1 MMIDL
6 QLTHQELAVMTKI
19 EAKNHFERVVQRLG
33 VLPNK
38 LIELTLYHFCFSL
51 RRELDACEKFLT
63 ATRKEVFPPVCNREP
78 QLAGL

>member
-1 MMIDL
+1 MVDL

-38 LIELTLYHFCFSL
+38 LYWAHSVIFITVYEENWKHVRNCSQQQGKRFSL
-51 RRELDACEKFLT
+51 LFVTES
-63 ATRKEVFPPVCNREP
+63 PS
-78 QLAGL
+78 

>member
-1 MMIDL
+1 MVDL

-38 LIELTLYHFCFSL
+38 LYWAHSHFYYSL
-51 RRELDACEKFLT
+51 RRELEACEKLLT